1 MNEWQQ
7 RKTKRKKI
15 CVINFKQ
22 KKNRK
27 CFNVKKKRKISIN
40 SPSIWQG
47 NFCESNA

>member
-22 KKNRK
+22 KKFRK
-27 CFNVKKKRKISIN
+27 CFNVKKAKNIN
-40 SPSIWQG
+40 KQPF
-47 NFCESNA
+47 NR